1 MSTDITATLAELEQA
16 AGRPERFSRAFL
28 EVLPV
33 TGASVSTIGDV
44 LGSETISATDDLA
57 GRLDEL
63 QFDLT
68 EGPCW
73 DAIRT
78 DSVISEPDFTG
89 KGAQRWPTFGRAVPS
104 GEVASM
110 FAFPLS
116 VGELR
121 FGAVDLYCRSTTTLD
136 RRQSALATAMT
147 EVIGRHVLREALG
160 PADGGAAASKYS
172 RRIVHQATGI
182 VLAQLDLPP
191 NDALLVIQARAFST
205 GQSMMDVAQQIVDGG
220 LRFDRA
226 GDGEAT
232 S

>member
-16 AGRPERFSRAFL
+16 AGRPERFSRVFL

-110 FAFPLS
+110 FAFLS
-116 VGELR
+116 PSASSGSV
-121 FGAVDLYCRSTTTLD
+121 RSTCIAGPRPRWIGD
-136 RRQSALATAMT
+136 R
-147 EVIGRHVLREALG
+147 VHW
-160 PADGGAAASKYS
+160 
-172 RRIVHQATGI
+172 RR
-182 VLAQLDLPP
+182 P
-191 NDALLVIQARAFST
+191 
-205 GQSMMDVAQQIVDGG
+205 
-220 LRFDRA
+220 
-226 GDGEAT
+226 
-232 S
+232 